1 MLNAVQAGHDL
12 KQPGFICAAVGE
24 VAADGCS
31 DFILMLRHQLI
42 QGLQM
47 LPALFKA
54 RIALRLERL
63 LLLLKSLLIL
73 LVTSSCLGNNNNKA
87 MIE

>member
-1 MLNAVQAGHDL
+1 
-12 KQPGFICAAVGE
+12 
-24 VAADGCS
+24 
-31 DFILMLRHQLI
+31 MLRHQLI
-42 QGLQM
+42 QRLQM
-47 LPALFKA
+47 LPALLKA

-73 LVTSSCLGNNNNKA
+73 LVTSSYLGNNNNKA